1 MDRAG
6 PVAMDERGDGE
17 PLALIHGVGANRRVW
32 HRVIEGL
39 ASDARVIAIDIPGF
53 GDSPPPGPGFAMD
66 EVANRV
72 AAALLARTGGP
83 FHLIGHSLGGAVA
96 LKLASSHASGVRS
109 LVLVAPAGFA
119 PRSPALARTL
129 GFASAGFLAARRV
142 VGPPLSE
149 SPMARRALLWG
160 AVADGGRLP
169 ANDARLMIAASGQA
183 TRIRQAIE
191 TVVALDLRS
200 ILEELAVPV
209 GLLWGERDRVVPV
222 ATARQLLAV
231 RPEAPVEV
239 IAGAGHVPQ
248 LERPDEFSAALQRTR
263 ARLPAVTV

>member
-142 VGPPLSE
+142 IGAPLSE
-149 SPMARRALLWG
+149 SPVARRALLWG